1 MKSIVRDEAEF
12 ASYFWWKEHYEVRQD
27 EKFMKKAFCDLCKKL
42 HEDSEPKVKKS
53 MKVRN
58 MKKMQSFCLLAG
70 LHRYGGLVD
79 TQGKVQE
86 SQDKNVNQG
95 SFFCL

>member
-42 HEDSEPKVKKS
+42 HEDSEPKVKSTRTRSDNRIKY
-53 MKVRN
+53 N
-58 MKKMQSFCLLAG
+58 TDLLAG

-79 TQGKVQE
+79 TQGKV
-86 SQDKNVNQG
+86 
-95 SFFCL
+95 